1 MVKKPI
7 KKKILVLSF
16 TDHYTDP
23 RVFRQTEALYNDFY
37 VITAGTSSGTHQQ
50 TEHIQLTKNRHTFV
64 EKMLIAIKLKAC
76 FYESAYWGQQAI
88 KIALEKL
95 DTVEVDAI
103 VANDLETLP
112 LAHKLAQDKKIKI
125 YFDAHEYS
133 PKEFDGN
140 FMFDYFLAAYYHYLC
155 KTYLPY
161 IDAMTTV
168 CQGIADEY
176 KKVYSV
182 NCSVLTNTPEYAD
195 LTPQETNGEHIK
207 IIHHG
212 GINTSRKIE
221 NMIQLVGEKV
231 DKKFQLDLMLVNN
244 DSDSMNSL
252 QACVDR
258 YPNVRIIAPVPMRE
272 ISEVINQYDIGL
284 YLLPPGSFNN
294 NFSLPNKIFEF
305 IQGRLAIAIW
315 PSIEMK
321 RVVDE
326 HQLGLVAND
335 FTIDAMAKKLNNLTV
350 EDLNKF
356 KQNSHKAATIYN
368 AENNAEQL
376 KLILSRLCQ

>member
-1 MVKKPI
+1 MVKKHI

-23 RVFRQTEALYNDFY
+23 RVFRQIEALYNDFY

-50 TEHIQLTKNRHTFV
+50 NEHIQLTKDRHTFV
-64 EKMLIAIKLKAC
+64 EKVAMAIKLKAH
-76 FYESAYWGQQAI
+76 FYETVYWGQQVV
-88 KIALEKL
+88 KTALEKL
-95 DTVEVDAI
+95 GTVEVDAI

-112 LAHKLAQDKKIKI
+112 LALKLAQDKKIKV

-140 FMFDYFLAAYYHYLC
+140 FMFDYFLADYHYYLC
-155 KTYLPY
+155 ETYLPSLD
-161 IDAMTTV
+161 IMTTV

-176 KKVYSV
+176 KKVFGV
-182 NCSVLTNTPEYAD
+182 NCRVLTNTLEYAD
-195 LTPQETNGEHIK
+195 LMPQETNSEHIK

-221 NMIQLVGEKV
+221 NMIQLVGEKL

-244 DSDSMNSL
+244 ASDSMNSL
-252 QACVDR
+252 QAWVDK

-294 NFSLPNKIFEF
+294 FFSLPNKIFEF

>member
-1 MVKKPI
+1 MVKKHI

-23 RVFRQTEALYNDFY
+23 RVFRQIEALYNDFY

-50 TEHIQLTKNRHTFV
+50 NEHIQLTKDRHTFV
-64 EKMLIAIKLKAC
+64 EKVAMAIKLKAH
-76 FYESAYWGQQAI
+76 FYETVYWGQQVV
-88 KIALEKL
+88 KTALEKL
-95 DTVEVDAI
+95 GTVEVDAI

-112 LAHKLAQDKKIKI
+112 LALKLAQDKKIKV

-140 FMFDYFLAAYYHYLC
+140 FMFDYFLADYHYYLC
-155 KTYLPY
+155 ETYLPSLD
-161 IDAMTTV
+161 IMTTV

-176 KKVYSV
+176 KKVFGV
-182 NCSVLTNTPEYAD
+182 NCRVLTNTLEYAD
-195 LTPQETNGEHIK
+195 LMPQETNSEHIK

-221 NMIQLVGEKV
+221 NMIQLVGEKL

-244 DSDSMNSL
+244 ASDSMNSL
-252 QACVDR
+252 QAWVDK

-294 NFSLPNKIFEF
+294 FFSLPNKIFEF

-326 HQLGLVAND
+326 HQLGLVADD
-335 FTIDAMAKKLNNLTV
+335 FTIDAMADKLNNLTV

-356 KQNSHKAATIYN
+356 KKNSHKAAKIYN

>member
-1 MVKKPI
+1 MVKKHI

-23 RVFRQTEALYNDFY
+23 RVFRQIEALYNDFY

-50 TEHIQLTKNRHTFV
+50 NEHIQLTKDRHTFV
-64 EKMLIAIKLKAC
+64 EKVAMAIKLKAH
-76 FYESAYWGQQAI
+76 FYETVYWGQQVV
-88 KIALEKL
+88 KTALEKL
-95 DTVEVDAI
+95 GTVEVDAI

-112 LAHKLAQDKKIKI
+112 LALKLAQDKKIKV

-140 FMFDYFLAAYYHYLC
+140 FMFDYFLADYHYYLC
-155 KTYLPY
+155 ETYLPSLD
-161 IDAMTTV
+161 IMTTV

-176 KKVYSV
+176 KKVFGV
-182 NCSVLTNTPEYAD
+182 NCRVLTNTLEYAD
-195 LTPQETNGEHIK
+195 LMPQETNSEHIK

-221 NMIQLVGEKV
+221 NMIQLVGEKL

-244 DSDSMNSL
+244 ASDSMDSL
-252 QACVDR
+252 QAWVDK

-294 NFSLPNKIFEF
+294 FFSLPNKIFEF

-321 RVVDE
+321 RLVDD
-326 HQLGLVAND
+326 HQLGLVADD
-335 FTIDAMAKKLNNLTV
+335 FTIDAMAEKLNNLTI

-356 KQNSHKAATIYN
+356 KQNSHKAAKIYN